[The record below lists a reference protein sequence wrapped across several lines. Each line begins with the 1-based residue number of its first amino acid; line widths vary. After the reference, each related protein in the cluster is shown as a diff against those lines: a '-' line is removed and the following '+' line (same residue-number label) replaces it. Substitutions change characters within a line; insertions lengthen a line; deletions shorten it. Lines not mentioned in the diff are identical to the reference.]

1 MRLIRDNVE
10 REAATEAQA
19 EALRKMGYQDAGPVS
34 AAEPEMQEIET
45 QEPDLPE
52 LAELTTKQ
60 LKELAASRGMT
71 GTAALSRAEL
81 LRVLE
86 GSE

>member
-10 REAATEAQA
+10 REAATGEQA
-19 EALRKMGYQDAGPVS
+19 EALRKMGYQDAVPAS
-34 AAEPEMQEIET
+34 AAEPEMQERET
-45 QEPDLPE
+45 QEPDLP
-52 LAELTTKQ
+52 ELTTKQ